1 MNKSELIEKVSIAM
15 ETTKAEAAKAVNAM
29 LDTITA
35 TLKKGHK
42 VTIAGFG
49 TFSVVKQKA
58 RKGKN
63 PRTGETIKIRARKV
77 PKFKAGKGLKDTVG
91 GKSKK
96 K

>member
-1 MNKSELIEKVSIAM
+1 MNKSELIEKVSAAL

-29 LDTITA
+29 LSTITS
-35 TLKKGHK
+35 TLKKGQK

-63 PRTGETIKIRARKV
+63 PRTGESIKIRARKA
-77 PKFKAGKGLKDTVG
+77 PKFKAGKGLKETVG
-91 GKSKK
+91 GKKK
-96 K
+96 

>member
-1 MNKSELIEKVSIAM
+1 MNKSELIEKVSTAL

-29 LDTITA
+29 LSTITS
-35 TLKKGHK
+35 TLKKGQK

-63 PRTGETIKIRARKV
+63 PRTGESIKIRARKA
-77 PKFKAGKGLKDTVG
+77 PKFKAGKGLKETVG
-91 GKSKK
+91 GKKK
-96 K
+96 

>member
-1 MNKSELIEKVSIAM
+1 MNKSELIEKVSVAM
-15 ETTKAEAAKAVNAM
+15 EMTKTDAAKAVNAM
-29 LDTITA
+29 LGTITA
-35 TLKKGHK
+35 ALKKGQK

-77 PKFKAGKGLKDTVG
+77 PKFKAGKGLKDTVA
-91 GKSKK
+91 GKSRKK
-96 K
+96 

>member
-1 MNKSELIEKVSIAM
+1 MNKAELIEKVASTL
-15 ETTKAEAAKAVNAM
+15 ETTKADAAKAVNAM
-29 LDTITA
+29 LDTITGV
-35 TLKKGHK
+35 LKKGQK

-63 PRTGETIKIRARKV
+63 PRTGETIKIRARKA
-77 PKFKAGKGLKDTVG
+77 PKFKAGKGLKEIVAG
-91 GKSKK
+91 KK

>member
-1 MNKSELIEKVSIAM
+1 MNKSELIEKVSVAM

-29 LDTITA
+29 LNTITA
-35 TLKKGHK
+35 TLKKGQK

-63 PRTGETIKIRARKV
+63 PRTGETIKIRARKA
-77 PKFKAGKGLKDTVG
+77 PKFKAGKGLKETVG
-91 GKSKK
+91 GKKK
-96 K
+96 